1 MKKMKMTIG
10 VAGVLFVCW
19 GMATPAQAEE
29 ITMPAGTEL
38 RVVLETT
45 LSTKESD
52 AGDPFTA
59 RLVIPVFINERE
71 ALPIGSMVEG
81 TLAGVKTPGR
91 VKGKAQMQLRPEK
104 LIFPD
109 GRTISLRASVTGAQT
124 GGEINVDPDEGT
136 ITGPGKDGI
145 SGRTVGTGAAAGAG
159 IGAAMGGGKGAL
171 IGAGAVGAIAL
182 FHRIFKRGKDAVL
195 PAGSE
200 IVLELT
206 RPVSFNTFEEVPP
219 GERPTLPLEERQTLP
234 SEVVFV
240 E

>member
-1 MKKMKMTIG
+1 MNKTIG
-10 VAGVLFVCW
+10 VAGVLFACW
-19 GMATPAQAEE
+19 IVGGPALAEE
-29 ITMPAGTEL
+29 IVMPAGTEL

-45 LSTKESD
+45 LNTKESN
-52 AGDPFTA
+52 AGDPFTS
-59 RLVIPVFINERE
+59 RMVIPVFVNERE
-71 ALPIGSMVEG
+71 ALPVGCLVEG
-81 TLAGVKTPGR
+81 TLASMKAPGR

-104 LIFPD
+104 LTFPD
-109 GRTISLRASVTGAQT
+109 GRTISLTASVTGAQT
-124 GGEINVDPDEGT
+124 GEEIDVDPEEGT

-145 SGRTVGTGAAAGAG
+145 DARQVGTGAAAATG

-171 IGAGAVGAIAL
+171 IGAGAVGAVAL

-206 RPVSFNTFEEVPP
+206 RPVSFNTLEEVPP
-219 GERPTLPLEERQTLP
+219 GERQTLP
-234 SEVVFV
+234 SEKRQALPAEVVFV